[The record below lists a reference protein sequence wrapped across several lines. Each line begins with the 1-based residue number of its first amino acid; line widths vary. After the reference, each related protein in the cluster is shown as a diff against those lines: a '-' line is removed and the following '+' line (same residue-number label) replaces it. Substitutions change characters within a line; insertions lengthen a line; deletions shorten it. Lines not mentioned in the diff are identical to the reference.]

1 MNQERELILMV
12 DDDPAIL
19 RAGKNVLSEKY
30 SVVTLS
36 SGEKLLAFLENVA
49 PALILLDVMMP
60 GIDGYETLKVLRS
73 KGQTRDIPV
82 IFLTAKTDSGDEVQ
96 GLRLG
101 AVDYIAKP
109 FVPDLLLMRIKV
121 HLLVE
126 SQKRTLEAQRWE
138 LQNFNANLLRMV
150 EQKTRTVFDLQNAI
164 IKTVADMVEYRD
176 TITGGHEDRTRR
188 GVGLLINGLMGQER
202 YREQSAKWDVEML
215 VQSSQLH
222 DVGKIAV
229 RDAILRKPSSL
240 EADEIEEMK
249 KHTIFGV
256 QMIEQIRGNAAQ
268 NDFLKYAKVF
278 AAAHHERWDGT
289 GYPYGLKGEQIP
301 LLGRVMAIADVYDAL
316 VSERSYKKPLSHEE
330 AVTIILSGR
339 GTQFDPNLC
348 DLFITLADQFK
359 GMEMDAPLIEQLKAG
374 VALINGQHQRI
385 FDYTADL
392 FIHCA
397 GEEDEESKYFGK
409 TIQDALDLVITH
421 FKNEE
426 ELMLITRLDMFDYIE
441 HKKEHEGF
449 ITAITGYINQFEKTG
464 EVNLLQF
471 ASYAKGW
478 VIDHIKQHDRKY
490 VNYFN
495 KITEGCGLE
504 KMRV

>member
-1 MNQERELILMV
+1 MTQERELILMV

-60 GIDGYETLKVLRS
+60 GIDGYETLQILRS
-73 KGQTRDIPV
+73 KGRTRNIPV
-82 IFLTAKTDSGDEVQ
+82 IFLTAKTDSGDEVK
-96 GLRLG
+96 GLRMG

-109 FVPDLLLMRIKV
+109 FLPDLLLMRIEV

-126 SQKRTLEAQRWE
+126 SQKKTLEAQQWE

-176 TITGGHEDRTRR
+176 DITGSHEDRTRR
-188 GVGLLINGLMGQER
+188 GVGLLISGLMGQDR
-202 YREQSAKWDVEML
+202 YREESSKWDVEML

-229 RDAILRKPSSL
+229 RDVVLRKPSSL
-240 EADEIEEMK
+240 EEKEFEEMK

-256 QMIEQIRGNAAQ
+256 QMIDQIRANATE

-278 AAAHHERWDGT
+278 AGSHHERWDGT
-289 GYPYGLKGEQIP
+289 GYPYNLKGEQIP

-316 VSERSYKKPLSHEE
+316 VSERPYKKPLDHKE
-330 AVTIILSGR
+330 AVQIILAGR

-348 DLFITLADQFK
+348 DLFSALSEQFK
-359 GMEMDAPLIEQLKAG
+359 GMEMDESLVGKLKEG
-374 VALINGQHQRI
+374 VALINEQHQRI
-385 FDYTADL
+385 FDYTADS
-392 FIHCA
+392 FIHCV
-397 GEEDEESKYFGK
+397 GEEDEENKYFGE
-409 TIQDALDLVITH
+409 TIQNALELVITH

-426 ELMLITRLDMFDYIE
+426 ELMLATRMDMYDYIE

-449 ITAITGYINQFEKTG
+449 ITSLTGYINQFEKTG
-464 EVNLLQF
+464 VVNLLQF
-471 ASYAKGW
+471 AGFAKGW

-495 KITEGCGLE
+495 RITEGWDIE